1 MFWSINKSV
10 WMNEWQDRTE
20 QNRTDSIMMIII
32 IIIMMIHFCHNSIFI
47 IQTNKISTKIMHC
60 MNYMLEI
67 SFLKCNNNNYKS
79 SCHAH
84 HRQRWLWKL
93 NFGRCFLNVHT
104 YVVNECVMHEIAD
117 TNCIVRM
124 SDQNKG
130 RPHGLGQ
137 RRKKSVKVIDT
148 ANNEK
153 HCGQVEKIHQINLT
167 N

>member
-20 QNRTDSIMMIII
+20 QNRTDSIMI

-67 SFLKCNNNNYKS
+67 SFLKCNKNNNNYKS

-93 NFGRCFLNVHT
+93 NFGQCPYICGEWMCNAR
-104 YVVNECVMHEIAD
+104 
-117 TNCIVRM
+117 NCRYKLHCSDVR
-124 SDQNKG
+124 SKQGSSPWSRSKEKKIGKSNW
-130 RPHGLGQ
+130 HGQ
-137 RRKKSVKVIDT
+137 
-148 ANNEK
+148 
-153 HCGQVEKIHQINLT
+153 
-167 N
+167 